1 MPLGTGGCPAPGLP
15 SRPCASAAGPL
26 LVMPAGAAARGP
38 AASPGRGPMA
48 AGWTVLVMLVLVLV
62 LSTLRV
68 CAAVTPL
75 EPGQRRGMQWVWG
88 VAGPARAE
96 PLPLSRRKRADGGQQ
111 PSTTTATL
119 GHSRAATTMPSSD
132 DTDSPEPDPLLGSV
146 PPPAPGTNASLH
158 RVLVVPTTADPLDE
172 TDSPEPDLLLSSAPA
187 PSTNA
192 SLHQEPAVPTTAD
205 PLDETDSPEPDLLLS
220 SVLPAVPGTNS
231 SLHWAPAALTTADPQ
246 DETDSPDPDLLPD
259 SAPPAEP
266 STQAAA
272 QNNVTTVP
280 SWLTPPGEEG
290 TVADGTDSSSSA
302 GPRSGIPPAFGLT
315 TTGYKKVR
323 EAGASP
329 APTHSAPW
337 DMKPRGTAVPVP
349 WDPSRVMGKCLLAI
363 LLLALVAATFMVCT
377 GMLGALLWRRART
390 AHRRLSRTE
399 MVCIS
404 SLLPDGEV
412 ATNGPKPGPARR
424 PKLLLDGSSEVDS
437 DNLTLSSFLPEH
449 S

>member
-1 MPLGTGGCPAPGLP
+1 
-15 SRPCASAAGPL
+15 
-26 LVMPAGAAARGP
+26 
-38 AASPGRGPMA
+38 MA
-48 AGWTVLVMLVLVLV
+48 AGWAVLVMLVLVLV
-62 LSTLRV
+62 LSTLQA

-75 EPGQRRGMQWVWG
+75 EPGQRRGVQWVWG
-88 VAGPARAE
+88 AAGPARAE

-111 PSTTTATL
+111 PGTTAAAP
-119 GHSRAATTMPSSD
+119 GHGHAAATMPSSD

-146 PPPAPGTNASLH
+146 PPPAPGTN
-158 RVLVVPTTADPLDE
+158 T
-172 TDSPEPDLLLSSAPA
+172 
-187 PSTNA
+187 

-205 PLDETDSPEPDLLLS
+205 PLDETDSPEPDPLLG
-220 SVLPAVPGTNS
+220 SVPPPAPGTNTSLRWASVALTTADPRDETDSPEPDLLPSPALPAVPGTNA
-231 SLHWAPAALTTADPQ
+231 SLRWAPAALTTADPR
-246 DETDSPDPDLLPD
+246 DETDSPEPDLLLSPALPAVPGTNASLRWAPAALTTADPRDETDSPEPDLLPD

-266 STQAAA
+266 STQAAS

-280 SWLTPPGEEG
+280 SRLTPPGGEG
-290 TVADGTDSSSSA
+290 TVAGGTDSSSSA
-302 GPRSGIPPAFGLT
+302 GPRSGTPPAFGLT
-315 TTGYKKVR
+315 ATGYKKVK

-337 DMKPRGTAVPVP
+337 DAKPRGTAVPVP

-377 GMLGALLWRRART
+377 GVLGALLWRRART

-404 SLLPDGEV
+404 SLLPDGEA
-412 ATNGPKPGPARR
+412 ATNGPKAGPARR